1 MRKIFGYTITSCKE
15 REKLHLTIKNGGIM
29 NQSVRQEVLSLTTK
43 TSQELRKMY
52 ETATGSKAPPYRR
65 EYFIRW
71 LSHWLQEKEY
81 GALPEK
87 AAKELDY
94 LVEQMR
100 QGKKINPSLLP
111 AGTRIVKEYRGEKHE
126 VTVSGSGYIY
136 MGQPYKSLSAIAYKI
151 TGTRWN
157 GLIFFGVKNAKAN

>member
-1 MRKIFGYTITSCKE
+1 
-15 REKLHLTIKNGGIM
+15 M

-81 GALPEK
+81 GRLPET
-87 AAKELDY
+87 AAKKLDY

-111 AGTRIVKEYRGEKHE
+111 IGTRIIREYQGEKHE
-126 VTVSGSGYIY
+126 VIV
-136 MGQPYKSLSAIAYKI
+136 MGKKLFTYKGKPYKSLSAIANEI

-157 GLIFFGVKNAKAN
+157 GWVFFHIKKEVKNVKTN